1 MVKTVL
7 NSPATE
13 PLIKEINYYLEM
25 VDLHNSLPVNAD
37 LMSAQESTMISAL
50 GPPMLPLTTTDQPER
65 ASALVKTLAQTVTA
79 SKHVVV
85 TGIRPAIASLRDI
98 LDKVFKSETATGH
111 DFESVLGT
119 EGMLN
124 VRYRKPT
131 SGIASTKVSNH
142 AWGTAIDFKIV
153 GHNAPG
159 NTGGQIPRFVA
170 VLLPFMNKAGWYS
183 GIGFHDTMHFEVSDG
198 MIRQWANGGKFKP

>member
-1 MVKTVL
+1 MVKPVL
-7 NSPATE
+7 NSPASET
-13 PLIKEINYYLEM
+13 LIKEINYYLEM
-25 VDLHNSLPVNAD
+25 VDLHGLLPVNAD
-37 LMSAQESTMISAL
+37 LMSAQEDTMISAL
-50 GPPMLPLTTTDQPER
+50 GPPMLPLTKTDQPER
-65 ASALVKTLAQTVTA
+65 ASALVKALAQIVTV
-79 SKHVVV
+79 SKHIVV
-85 TGIRPAIASLRDI
+85 TGIRPAIASLRDV

-124 VRYRKPT
+124 VRYRNPT
-131 SGIASTKVSNH
+131 SGAPSTKISNH
-142 AWGTAIDFKIV
+142 SWGTAIDFKIV
-153 GHNAPG
+153 GHSAPG

-198 MIRQWANGGKFKP
+198 VIRQWAKDGKFKL